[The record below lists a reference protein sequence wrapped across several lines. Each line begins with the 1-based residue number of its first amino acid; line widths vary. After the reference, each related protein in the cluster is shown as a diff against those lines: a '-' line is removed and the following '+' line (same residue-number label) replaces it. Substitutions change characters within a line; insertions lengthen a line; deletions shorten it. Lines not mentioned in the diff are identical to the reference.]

1 MTSLAVPKPRRSFQI
16 GLPPT
21 RARSPLRTRSPNR
34 RQPWKKLLYL
44 NQPYPDNY
52 TNESFLAQLK
62 RNTTVVKYSYLK
74 LLDDFSLIA
83 QHLSNLFLVIL
94 VFIGIYYQNWNPVTP
109 IVYSSI
115 LTIFGFMVWD
125 ANRKDDKQLHL
136 QTKVE
141 ETSPSTT
148 KYLLKSPTQRSKI
161 KSSIILLF
169 ILLILSP
176 VLKSLTKSTASDSIW
191 AISFCLCIANTLF
204 HEYAMASD
212 LANCRP
218 IISTNISFLSA
229 IVLASRLSTNISVF
243 CFVLFAIQA
252 NILLPVFDVHLRQ
265 FYPKVYHRSLFVA
278 TSIVV
283 SIMVAVILNIKILF
297 IWVMGQMGIVFVLPL
312 YFLFLQKYKNELQGP
327 WDPAKPIIKTT

>member
-1 MTSLAVPKPRRSFQI
+1 MTSLAVPKPRRAFQI
-16 GLPPT
+16 GSPPT
-21 RARSPLRTRSPNR
+21 RAKSPLRTRSPSR

-52 TNESFLAQLK
+52 TNESFLSQLK

-125 ANRKDDKQLHL
+125 ANRKDDQQHHV
-136 QTKVE
+136 QREVE
-141 ETSPSTT
+141 EISSSTT
-148 KYLLKSPTQRSKI
+148 TYSLKTQRSKI

-218 IISTNISFLSA
+218 IISTNISFSSA

-265 FYPKVYHRSLFVA
+265 FYPKAYHRSLFVA

-283 SIMVAVILNIKILF
+283 SIMVAFILNIKILL
-297 IWVMGQMGIVFVLPL
+297 IWVMGQVGIVFVLPS